1 MVTCVSFQP
10 AYYRLELPVI
20 WVVFDP
26 NTLLFYPIKTI
37 VLNENVFLILTF
49 TVILTCYSTVK
60 ILTVVISAKSND
72 YIIPQLLLGVVTS
85 NNSVKFSI

>member
-20 WVVFDP
+20 WLYL
-26 NTLLFYPIKTI
+26 TQIFYPIKTI

-60 ILTVVISAKSND
+60 ILTVVISAESND
-72 YIIPQLLLGVVTS
+72 YILPQLLLGVVTS

>member
-26 NTLLFYPIKTI
+26 NTLLFLPYK
-37 VLNENVFLILTF
+37 
-49 TVILTCYSTVK
+49 
-60 ILTVVISAKSND
+60 D
-72 YIIPQLLLGVVTS
+72 YC
-85 NNSVKFSI
+85 FE